1 MGWRR
6 GLIRFVL
13 ACNWTVA
20 GMSLGMGLYPH
31 FGEWFSNAEDLVLAE
46 QGKPPLDPGPV
57 VEREPMTEEQ
67 HEAYM
72 VRCEHYR
79 QLTYPLYRSGRNAW
93 LFVSGTS
100 AVTAVLLMIAFPK
113 KTPPP

>member
-1 MGWRR
+1 MVWRR

-20 GMSLGMGLYPH
+20 GLSQGMGLYPH

-46 QGKPPLDPGPV
+46 RGPV
-57 VEREPMTEEQ
+57 TQIEPMTEEQ

-100 AVTAVLLMIAFPK
+100 AATAVLLMIAFPK
-113 KTPPP
+113 KAPPP